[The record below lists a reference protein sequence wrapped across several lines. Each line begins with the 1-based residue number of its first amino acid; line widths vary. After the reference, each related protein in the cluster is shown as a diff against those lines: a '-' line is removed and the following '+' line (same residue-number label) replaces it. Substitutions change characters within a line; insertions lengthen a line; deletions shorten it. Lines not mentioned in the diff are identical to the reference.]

1 MDAGGDTGL
10 GREIDVHTGRN
21 DEDEDENRSTYIRIM
36 AQIGIMGRRSFWVQF
51 DQKRSKECMVP
62 QGML

>member
-1 MDAGGDTGL
+1 VDAGGDTGL

-36 AQIGIMGRRSFWVQF
+36 A
-51 DQKRSKECMVP
+51 
-62 QGML
+62 

>member
-10 GREIDVHTGRN
+10 GWEIDVYTGRN

-36 AQIGIMGRRSFWVQF
+36 A
-51 DQKRSKECMVP
+51 
-62 QGML
+62 